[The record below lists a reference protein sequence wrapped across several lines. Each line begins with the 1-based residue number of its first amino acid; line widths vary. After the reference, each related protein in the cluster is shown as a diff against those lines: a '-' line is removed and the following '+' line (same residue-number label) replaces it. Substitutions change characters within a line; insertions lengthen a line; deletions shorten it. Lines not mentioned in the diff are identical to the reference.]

1 MGRGKQKAAKGGRK
15 VRQNMTC
22 VQQIYEAENE
32 ISSDEETTKNNRKAK
47 KVKPKKTKKQLQKTL
62 SESKQSGIESKANE
76 EIQFRENEDSD
87 TDSKDPNKKKD
98 AWKKEW
104 KEAGRTMDP
113 NKDKPNGPKLVL
125 KCLMNLA
132 VS

>member
-15 VRQNMTC
+15 VRQNLTC
-22 VQQIYEAENE
+22 VQKIYQAEDE
-32 ISSDEETTKNNRKAK
+32 ISSDEETTKNSRKAK

-62 SESKQSGIESKANE
+62 SESKQSGIESKADE

-87 TDSKDPNKKKD
+87 TDSKDPKKKKD